1 MAGSTEEAGER
12 VPCQSCGTVVLQ
24 KTMIPVLADPATASH
39 RYLCVTCARA
49 EVVVP
54 SAPDASA
61 PVDSASAQP
70 ASAPASTG
78 PVPAGPAPAGA

>member
-12 VPCQSCGTVVLQ
+12 VPCPSCGTVVLQ

-61 PVDSASAQP
+61 PATSASA
-70 ASAPASTG
+70 G
-78 PVPAGPAPAGA
+78 PVPAGPPSSGT

>member
-12 VPCQSCGTVVLQ
+12 VPCPSCGTVVLQ

-54 SAPDASA
+54 SAPDASVPDA
-61 PVDSASAQP
+61 SAS
-70 ASAPASTG
+70 
-78 PVPAGPAPAGA
+78 VPAGPASVPAGPASTGA